1 MHKQIKESQPFDK
14 AISYKIK
21 KKIKNRETA
30 IGRRI
35 KAIDIEIDKARA
47 LVQNKK
53 NQDNYQLLLKET
65 EKIDKLEI
73 EYLELLEEKE
83 SLFEKIKMI

>member
-1 MHKQIKESQPFDK
+1 MTKQDKDIQSFDK
-14 AISYKIK
+14 AISYKTK

-35 KAIDIEIDKARA
+35 KAIEIAIDKARA

-83 SLFEKIKMI
+83 CLFKKI